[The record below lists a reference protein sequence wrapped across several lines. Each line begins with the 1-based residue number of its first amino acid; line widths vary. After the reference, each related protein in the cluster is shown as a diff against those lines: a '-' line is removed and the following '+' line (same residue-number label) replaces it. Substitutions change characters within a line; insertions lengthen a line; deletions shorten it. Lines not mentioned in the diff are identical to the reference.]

1 LTKKDIENYNWGN
14 TLNVKRVLLVDDN
27 EDLAWSLANHLN
39 KDKNDYSLTV
49 VNDAKAALKSLEQTP
64 FHLVVSDIRM
74 PQISGLDLLLEIRE
88 KYPKIKVII
97 MTAYGSSE
105 IQEEANKRGCFKY
118 LEKPVDANELRKL
131 ILEGIEDKKGFE
143 GTISDLHLSD
153 LIQMNCLGRLSNAL
167 KIKKGNTVGMI
178 FFDGGNIINAMVND
192 LEGEEAFYEILSWE
206 GGRFSI
212 ERGISVEKNT
222 INKGWQT
229 LLLEGLRRA
238 DEQKKTDENKSQ
250 KALAQQKKMA
260 MGVLSEIN
268 DLKGVLVS
276 AVFSGDGSP
285 IYSKLNDKAK
295 ERYEITDIAPII
307 ANIYQIILNTK
318 DKLSLGKFK
327 ETSFE
332 YAGGAI
338 SLYQIADS
346 NNYFVIVLDAMTH
359 LNLIKLEVKKRL
371 VRLKE
376 AFG

>member
-1 LTKKDIENYNWGN
+1 
-14 TLNVKRVLLVDDN
+14 LNVKRVLLVDDN

-118 LEKPVDANELRKL
+118 LEKPVDANELRKF

-238 DEQKKTDENKSQ
+238 DEQKKSDENKSQ
-250 KALAQQKKMA
+250 KALAQQTKMA

-346 NNYFVIVLDAMTH
+346 NNYLVIVLDAMTH